1 MDVDKIFKIP
11 SNKIPSGK
19 NKRKLSANPNIE
31 VLKAVRL
38 HNEEQ
43 EDGPFV
49 ESGKQKRFLDL
60 VDQVDV
66 EEPEALNIAGVR
78 KMILKLEKAITKNQE
93 LRVKFPDDP
102 TKFMESE
109 ADLDEGIKHLLT
121 LTEVPDLYS
130 QVVQMGAVPS
140 IVSLLSHENT
150 DIAIDVVELLNEL
163 TDEDVVAENDE
174 DAMKVFIDSL
184 LENQVLELLI
194 QNLSR
199 LNEDESNDK
208 QGIFNTLGVIENFT
222 SFDPSLSEKFV
233 KDTSIL
239 QWILTRIKVRTF
251 DSNRQY
257 CSEILA
263 ILLQNSRANRLK
275 LGELSGVDTLLQVL
289 NAYKRKDPKDADET
303 EMMENFFDALCS
315 ALAEPEIKTLFLEGE
330 GGANCCERFV
340 DIFGLKTLFS
350 NFMRKGLKKFKKS
363 YKSFSEAE
371 EEEHIIGIIVSLLKN
386 LPQNSEHRLRLFNK
400 FLENDLEKV
409 DRLLEMREAYE
420 LKVSVVDKEIEEEKK
435 ELEDDEIDDEML
447 DEMYMKRLNAGLFT
461 LQLVDLTIAWICYEE
476 PMIKEH
482 VTILLNRTGR
492 SLANVKTILEEYYKN
507 LGDNDQAK
515 AENVDKQMIETLI
528 ADVKLYQ
535 DFISANATKI
545 SNSTSKPGF
554 YYTNENSGLQLITN
568 DVDNVMG
575 ILYNVSDPC
584 SSNCQQSLPVI
595 SDVLNN
601 SRIVVIS
608 LSSNCPIKQQI
619 ISVQNCGAIGAIIF
633 GGESDN
639 SFEKDSITIKVLGIN
654 PNMGNKLLTTINDT
668 INQSSGS
675 ELVHVVIIPSQNQN
689 NYSSSWK
696 IAIIVIGSLLAVSF
710 LFSILIHCRLYQLRR
725 RERNMIIAQ
734 QEANMNAKLQIFT
747 LEKSLVKTFPTK
759 IFRKQDNNT
768 NQSDDPFTSV
778 GSSIASSSKDAKKNK
793 NDYSNDVCAICLDEF
808 RDGEK
813 LRQLPKCSHI
823 YHVECIDRWLT
834 TKSSLCPLCKQDAA
848 PQD

>member
-1 MDVDKIFKIP
+1 MNVDKIFNIP

-49 ESGKQKRFLDL
+49 ESGSSSKKKVVRISDEVEEKEYYIDDYEEYEKQEEEEEEGGRFYGGGLTEEQKRILDL

-66 EEPEALNIAGVR
+66 EEPEALDVAGVR

-199 LNEDESNDK
+199 LNEDETNDK

-222 SFDPSLSEKFV
+222 SFDPSLSEKLV

-330 GGANCCERFV
+330 GVELMLIMMKEKMMSRMRSIKILDYALSNPEGANCCERFV

-363 YKSFSEAE
+363 YRSFSEAE

-400 FLENDLEKV
+400 FIENDLEKV

-515 AENVDKQMIETLI
+515 AENADKQMIETLI
-528 ADVKLYQ
+528 
-535 DFISANATKI
+535 
-545 SNSTSKPGF
+545 
-554 YYTNENSGLQLITN
+554 
-568 DVDNVMG
+568 
-575 ILYNVSDPC
+575 
-584 SSNCQQSLPVI
+584 
-595 SDVLNN
+595 
-601 SRIVVIS
+601 
-608 LSSNCPIKQQI
+608 
-619 ISVQNCGAIGAIIF
+619 
-633 GGESDN
+633 
-639 SFEKDSITIKVLGIN
+639 
-654 PNMGNKLLTTINDT
+654 
-668 INQSSGS
+668 
-675 ELVHVVIIPSQNQN
+675 
-689 NYSSSWK
+689 
-696 IAIIVIGSLLAVSF
+696 
-710 LFSILIHCRLYQLRR
+710 
-725 RERNMIIAQ
+725 
-734 QEANMNAKLQIFT
+734 
-747 LEKSLVKTFPTK
+747 
-759 IFRKQDNNT
+759 
-768 NQSDDPFTSV
+768 
-778 GSSIASSSKDAKKNK
+778 
-793 NDYSNDVCAICLDEF
+793 
-808 RDGEK
+808 
-813 LRQLPKCSHI
+813 
-823 YHVECIDRWLT
+823 
-834 TKSSLCPLCKQDAA
+834 
-848 PQD
+848 

>member
-49 ESGKQKRFLDL
+49 ESGSSSKKKVVRISDEVEEKEYYIDDYEEYEKQEEEEEEGGRFYGGGLTEEQKRFLDL

-330 GGANCCERFV
+330 GVELMLIMMKEKMMSRMRSIKILDYALSNPEGANCCERFV

-528 ADVKLYQ
+528 
-535 DFISANATKI
+535 
-545 SNSTSKPGF
+545 
-554 YYTNENSGLQLITN
+554 
-568 DVDNVMG
+568 
-575 ILYNVSDPC
+575 
-584 SSNCQQSLPVI
+584 
-595 SDVLNN
+595 
-601 SRIVVIS
+601 
-608 LSSNCPIKQQI
+608 
-619 ISVQNCGAIGAIIF
+619 
-633 GGESDN
+633 
-639 SFEKDSITIKVLGIN
+639 
-654 PNMGNKLLTTINDT
+654 
-668 INQSSGS
+668 
-675 ELVHVVIIPSQNQN
+675 
-689 NYSSSWK
+689 
-696 IAIIVIGSLLAVSF
+696 GSL
-710 LFSILIHCRLYQLRR
+710 
-725 RERNMIIAQ
+725 
-734 QEANMNAKLQIFT
+734 
-747 LEKSLVKTFPTK
+747 
-759 IFRKQDNNT
+759 
-768 NQSDDPFTSV
+768 
-778 GSSIASSSKDAKKNK
+778 
-793 NDYSNDVCAICLDEF
+793 
-808 RDGEK
+808 
-813 LRQLPKCSHI
+813 
-823 YHVECIDRWLT
+823 
-834 TKSSLCPLCKQDAA
+834 
-848 PQD
+848 

>member
-1 MDVDKIFKIP
+1 MNVDKIFNIP

-49 ESGKQKRFLDL
+49 ESGSSSKKKVVRISDEVEEKEYYIDDYEEYEKQEEEEEEGGRFYGGGLTEEQKRILDL

-66 EEPEALNIAGVR
+66 EEVGRDTFAFALDVAGVR

-199 LNEDESNDK
+199 LNEDETNDK

-222 SFDPSLSEKFV
+222 SFDPSLSEKLV

-330 GGANCCERFV
+330 GVELMLIMMKEKMMSRMRSIKILDYALSNPEGANCCERFV

-363 YKSFSEAE
+363 YRSFSEAE

-400 FLENDLEKV
+400 FIENDLEKV

-492 SLANVKTILEEYYKN
+492 SLANVKTILEGRTDFLIFSN
-507 LGDNDQAK
+507 LC
-515 AENVDKQMIETLI
+515 
-528 ADVKLYQ
+528 
-535 DFISANATKI
+535 
-545 SNSTSKPGF
+545 F
-554 YYTNENSGLQLITN
+554 YYSSTDKFSLIRIDGT
-568 DVDNVMG
+568 
-575 ILYNVSDPC
+575 
-584 SSNCQQSLPVI
+584 SNNQ
-595 SDVLNN
+595 
-601 SRIVVIS
+601 
-608 LSSNCPIKQQI
+608 IK
-619 ISVQNCGAIGAIIF
+619 
-633 GGESDN
+633 
-639 SFEKDSITIKVLGIN
+639 
-654 PNMGNKLLTTINDT
+654 
-668 INQSSGS
+668 
-675 ELVHVVIIPSQNQN
+675 
-689 NYSSSWK
+689 
-696 IAIIVIGSLLAVSF
+696 
-710 LFSILIHCRLYQLRR
+710 
-725 RERNMIIAQ
+725 
-734 QEANMNAKLQIFT
+734 
-747 LEKSLVKTFPTK
+747 
-759 IFRKQDNNT
+759 
-768 NQSDDPFTSV
+768 
-778 GSSIASSSKDAKKNK
+778 
-793 NDYSNDVCAICLDEF
+793 
-808 RDGEK
+808 
-813 LRQLPKCSHI
+813 
-823 YHVECIDRWLT
+823 
-834 TKSSLCPLCKQDAA
+834 
-848 PQD
+848 